1 MIGAAQEAS
10 ASPAAPTAEIGP
22 TAKPGTAT
30 TYMRSDA
37 APALANTTVTP
48 GSYDHTSL
56 TVDAQGRITSA
67 SSGTDSTGVSSI
79 TFGSTGLTVTPPAG
93 TGDVAVA
100 GTLAVGNG
108 GTGAITLTD
117 GGVILGSGTA
127 AVTSLGQATNGQLV
141 VGSTGADPVLANL
154 TGSSAVRVADAA
166 GSITLDLEDTGV
178 AAATYKLATV
188 KVDVKGRIE
197 TCSAGIVDEVLIAC
211 KNTSGGALSKGDPVY
226 ITGTVGASDT
236 IEIDKSDAADTAKM
250 PCTGLLN
257 EDLGNGATGFV
268 KQTGLLRT
276 INTSGITGASAV
288 NQTVYVASSGG
299 LTCTKPTGT
308 NLIQNV
314 GKIGRLDATN
324 GTIVVSAILRAN
336 DVPNIPDGQAW
347 IGNASGVATPTD
359 VEFTASGNSGT
370 STIENKGELKVSGGA
385 GLGLTLAS
393 TSSGG
398 TITVVP
404 SLGTL
409 NQANGGTGVDF
420 SSTADG
426 NLLIGAAAGAAT
438 LGVITGT
445 PFQVEVSN
453 GTNSI
458 EIGLVITEGTTSGS
472 LVYYD
477 ASSGFSYSK

>member
-1 MIGAAQEAS
+1 
-10 ASPAAPTAEIGP
+10 
-22 TAKPGTAT
+22 
-30 TYMRSDA
+30 
-37 APALANTTVTP
+37 
-48 GSYDHTSL
+48 
-56 TVDAQGRITSA
+56 
-67 SSGTDSTGVSSI
+67 
-79 TFGSTGLTVTPPAG
+79 
-93 TGDVAVA
+93 
-100 GTLAVGNG
+100 
-108 GTGAITLTD
+108 
-117 GGVILGSGTA
+117 
-127 AVTSLGQATNGQLV
+127 
-141 VGSTGADPVLANL
+141 
-154 TGSSAVRVADAA
+154 
-166 GSITLDLEDTGV
+166 
-178 AAATYKLATV
+178 
-188 KVDVKGRIE
+188 VKGRIE

-236 IEIDKSDAADTAKM
+236 IEIDKADAADTAKM

-257 EDLGNGATGFV
+257 EDLGNGATGYV

-276 INTSGITGASAV
+276 INTGGITGASAV
-288 NQTVYVASSGG
+288 NQTVYVASGGG
-299 LTCTKPTGT
+299 LTCTKPTST

-370 STIENKGELKVSGGA
+370 STIENKGELKVSGGT

-398 TITVVP
+398 TITVAP

-420 SSTADG
+420 SATGAQVDG
-426 NLLIGAAAGAAT
+426 SLLIGAAGGNAA
-438 LGVITGT
+438 LGTITGT
-445 PFQVEVSN
+445 PFECKVTN
-453 GTNSI
+453 GANSI
-458 EIGLVITEGTTSGS
+458 EIGLVITGGTTSGS
-472 LVYYD
+472 VVYY
-477 ASSGFSYSK
+477 SPTQGFTYEAKGI

>member
-1 MIGAAQEAS
+1 MIGAAQEA
-10 ASPAAPTAEIGP
+10 ALAPTGV
-22 TAKPGTAT
+22 TA
-30 TYMRSDA
+30 
-37 APALANTTVTP
+37 
-48 GSYDHTSL
+48 GSYTHTAL

-67 SSGTDSTGVSSI
+67 TSGTDSTGVSSI
-79 TFGSTGLTVTPPAG
+79 TFGTTGLTPG
-93 TGDVAVA
+93 TKTDGDVSVGGQLSVA
-100 GTLAVGNG
+100 NG
-108 GTGAITLTD
+108 GTGTNTLTD
-117 GGVILGSGTA
+117 GGVILGSGTD
-127 AVTSLGQATNGQLV
+127 AVTSLGRAANGQLV
-141 VGSTGADPVLANL
+141 VGSTDADPVLANL
-154 TGSSAVRVADAA
+154 TGPGAVSVTDGA
-166 GSITLDLEDTGV
+166 GSITLDLTNTGV
-178 AAATYKLATV
+178 SAATYKLATV
-188 KVDVKGRIE
+188 QVDVKGRIE

-226 ITGTVGASDT
+226 ITGTVGATDT
-236 IEIDKSDAADTAKM
+236 IEIDKADAADTAKM

-257 EDLGNGATGFV
+257 EDLGNGATGYV

-276 INTSGITGASAV
+276 INTSGSGITGASAV
-288 NQTVYVASSGG
+288 NQTVYVASGGG

-370 STIENKGELKVSGGA
+370 STIENKGELKVSGGP

-420 SSTADG
+420 SSAG
-426 NLLIGAAAGAAT
+426 AAVNGSLLIGAKSADAA
-438 LGVITGT
+438 LGVIEGT
-445 PFQVEVSN
+445 PFECKVTN

-458 EIGLVITEGTTSGS
+458 EIGLVISGGTTSGS
-472 LVYYD
+472 VVYY
-477 ASSGFSYSK
+477 SPTHGFTYETKGHKFSACALNIIIMK